1 MHGLVAIEDARLEY
15 DDVDFTPCIVFS
27 GRLNLYEMQGMYEFD
42 PHGYS
47 MDNLATSIGF
57 EILRQARFLY
67 ELSKED

>member
-1 MHGLVAIEDARLEY
+1 
-15 DDVDFTPCIVFS
+15 
-27 GRLNLYEMQGMYEFD
+27 
-42 PHGYS
+42 